1 MANYNDLIK
10 AGLLNTGDRRDAGLM
25 GLIALGQSIGN
36 RGAARLSPTPPPLDL
51 AGPMAVYQNS
61 MNTALQRGALAKKL
75 NQESALRKAIMPQ
88 PVNEPMAQ
96 RIAQTRFEPTRQAQ
110 TALYGFSPLSGE
122 DNDMSL
128 EAGGIP
134 AMAQDAVTAALPA
147 ARQMTTVPK
156 YLQGVPAAARPLI
169 SAFSEANP
177 MAGLQMAGNLMAE
190 QFKYRKQPSMV
201 QEYEYA
207 RANGYDGSFQD
218 FVKFKGSSAAPK
230 NYGTIPPGYRMV
242 TDGEGTPSRLEVIP
256 GGPADEAAQAASSAR
271 DSKTQSKART
281 ARLIIGSADDI
292 LNIMAGTRMP
302 VTGTTSIPFA
312 LYSDSPAGKIRS
324 LVNQLGSPIAIDAL
338 TRLKESSK
346 TGASGFGALSEK
358 ELTLLID
365 QLGRLDPDTTSPDIF
380 RTNVLRIRDLYQRT
394 IDGIKRDM
402 TPEKIKELGLGV
414 LLGTPTTSSGKKRR
428 RWNEETQKFEEV
440 RS

>member
-10 AGLLNTGDRRDAGLM
+10 AGLLNAGDRREAGLM

-51 AGPMAVYQNS
+51 AGPMAAYQNS

-75 NQESALRKAIMPQ
+75 NQETALRKAFMPQ
-88 PVNEPMAQ
+88 PVNEQMAQ
-96 RIAQTRFEPTRQAQ
+96 RIAEGVFDRTISGPMDMDETSDDIDNR
-110 TALYGFSPLSGE
+110 AL
-122 DNDMSL
+122 
-128 EAGGIP
+128 
-134 AMAQDAVTAALPA
+134 DARYNALPA
-147 ARQMTTVPK
+147 ARQMTTVPTA
-156 YLQGVPAAARPLI
+156 LAGVPAAARPLI
-169 SAFSEANP
+169 SAVAQANP
-177 MAGLQMAGNLMAE
+177 MAAIKMAGDLMA
-190 QFKYRKQPSMV
+190 KTYTPRKQPSMV

-207 RANGYDGSFQD
+207 RANGYKGTFQD

-256 GGPADEAAQAASSAR
+256 GGPAEQAASAASGAR
-271 DSKTQSKART
+271 DIKTQSKART
-281 ARLIIGSADDI
+281 ARLIINSADDI

-312 LYSDSPAGKIRS
+312 FYSDSPAGKIRS
-324 LVNQLGSPIAIDAL
+324 LVAQLGSPIAIDAL

-365 QLGRLDPDTTSPDIF
+365 QLGRLDPNTTEKEIF

-428 RWNEETQKFEEV
+428 RWNQETQKFEEV
-440 RS
+440 GS